1 MGEEKK
7 SFFPKSI
14 LGWLLLII
22 VIGFFVV
29 VGLIS
34 LFSLDM
40 LNVVD
45 ING

>member
-1 MGEEKK
+1 MTDEKK

-40 LNVVD
+40 LNVID

>member
-1 MGEEKK
+1 MTDEKK

-29 VGLIS
+29 VGIIS
-34 LFSLDM
+34 LYSLDM
-40 LNVVD
+40 LNVID
-45 ING
+45 IEK